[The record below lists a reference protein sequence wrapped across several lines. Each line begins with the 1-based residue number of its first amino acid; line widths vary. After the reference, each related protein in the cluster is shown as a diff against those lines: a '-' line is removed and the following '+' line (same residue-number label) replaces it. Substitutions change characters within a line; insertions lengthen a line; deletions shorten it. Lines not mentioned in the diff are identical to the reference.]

1 MRGLVTS
8 AVAATAGGS
17 FGQSSFYQIGSVAGS
32 NWVGGGV
39 SAIVLQTEGLVADA
53 SGRGDQGEWS
63 ATPRLIR
70 VKDW

>member
-8 AVAATAGGS
+8 AVAATAAGS
-17 FGQSSFYQIGSVAGS
+17 FGQSSFYLMGAAAS
-32 NWVGGGV
+32 NEWVGGGV
-39 SAIVLQTEGLVADA
+39 SAIVLQTEGLAADA
-53 SGRGDQGEWS
+53 SGRGDLGEWS